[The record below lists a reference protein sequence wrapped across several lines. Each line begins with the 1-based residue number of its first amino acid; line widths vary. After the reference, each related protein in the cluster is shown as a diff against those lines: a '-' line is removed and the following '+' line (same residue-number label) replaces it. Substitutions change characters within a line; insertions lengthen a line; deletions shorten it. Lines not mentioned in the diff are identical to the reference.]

1 MRMGKKIGKKIII
14 GITALLFV
22 FIVGWVIYS
31 QVYHHIAIKDTKLT
45 AEAKTEKEKSED
57 SNSETVQEEE
67 KTSVKTKKLKKL
79 AAPKKLQALY
89 SKEGALVSW
98 KKVKGADSY
107 LVYRREKDGKLKQ
120 IAETEKTSYTD
131 ETVKKNTAYR
141 YRICA
146 VMKSGEESLNGKMT
160 TGTAYYHSK
169 IDPDKPMVAL
179 TFDDGPSIYTPE
191 ILKQLKKYNA
201 RATFF
206 VVGERVN
213 SYANTIKQASKQ
225 GCEIG
230 SHSYSHANLGTAS
243 AATIDSQLNKT
254 EKRIKKILGYYTP
267 IMRPPYGSISTKL
280 RKKVG
285 KPMILWSIDT
295 LDWKTRNTASTVKAV
310 MSKVE
315 DGDIVLMHDLYSAT
329 KDAALK
335 IIPKLIKKGY
345 QLVTV
350 SEMATYKG
358 YALENGKAYTD
369 IK

>member
-1 MRMGKKIGKKIII
+1 M
-14 GITALLFV
+14 
-22 FIVGWVIYS
+22 
-31 QVYHHIAIKDTKLT
+31 TK
-45 AEAKTEKEKSED
+45 
-57 SNSETVQEEE
+57 
-67 KTSVKTKKLKKL
+67 
-79 AAPKKLQALY
+79 
-89 SKEGALVSW
+89 
-98 KKVKGADSY
+98 
-107 LVYRREKDGKLKQ
+107 
-120 IAETEKTSYTD
+120 
-131 ETVKKNTAYR
+131 
-141 YRICA
+141 
-146 VMKSGEESLNGKMT
+146 
-160 TGTAYYHSK
+160 GTAYYHSK

-213 SYANTIKQASKQ
+213 SYAKTIQQANKQ

-243 AATIDSQLNKT
+243 AATINSQLNKT
-254 EKRIKKILGYYTP
+254 EKRIKKILGFYTP
-267 IMRPPYGSISTKL
+267 IMRPPYGSISTTL
-280 RKKVG
+280 REKVG

-310 MSKVE
+310 MSKAQ

-329 KDAALK
+329 KDAALQ

-350 SEMATYKG
+350 SEMATYKE
-358 YALENGKAYTD
+358 YALKDGKAYTD
-369 IK
+369 MK